1 MEWGDYYMNEDD
13 YAMQVGMGAGY
24 RVGRFFC
31 FFLFAFSE
39 DIWGTKLVK
48 HVVILYRRTVRSL
61 RVILTLSTREGE
73 TRRRKGR
80 LRARTHL
87 TTQNL
92 EDLRRR
98 RKPETRRPMTVSFS

>member
-1 MEWGDYYMNEDD
+1 MNEDD

-24 RVGRFFC
+24 R
-31 FFLFAFSE
+31 
-39 DIWGTKLVK
+39 
-48 HVVILYRRTVRSL
+48 RTVRSL
-61 RVILTLSTREGE
+61 RVTLTLSTREGE

-98 RKPETRRPMTVSFS
+98 RKPETRRPMIEAAVPQGEAKRRRLQQQHPIPSHLLTPSP